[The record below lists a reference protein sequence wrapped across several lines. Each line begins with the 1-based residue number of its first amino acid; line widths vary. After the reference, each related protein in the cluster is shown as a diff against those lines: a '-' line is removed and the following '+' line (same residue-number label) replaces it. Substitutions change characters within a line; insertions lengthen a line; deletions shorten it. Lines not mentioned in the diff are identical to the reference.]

1 MRSLFAIAPSRH
13 TVLIA
18 ALMAV
23 LPACVKVDKD
33 KTSAE
38 PEVRDSGTHSPD
50 ASSLTPATDGGT
62 VPNAEAVADADVQAN
77 LPSLMLCGELDKRW
91 GNPDDRLTTWA
102 DAIAFSYLIALD
114 GECRI
119 RDLVVPLSEDEQI
132 NYVNHMLGWTL
143 EFFGCPS
150 EMTDAST
157 LTYGLTETGTDHV
170 FTTADMDLLSSLF
183 VGALEQAVSEA
194 GADALSEAQLAAIR
208 EQLAALASMKSAV
221 VKSDLYTLEA
231 CTPSDAGADAGSS
244 TDASVDVDA
253 N

>member
-1 MRSLFAIAPSRH
+1 MRSLLAMAPFHRR
-13 TVLIA
+13 TILIA
-18 ALMAV
+18 ALLTV
-23 LPACVKVDKD
+23 LPACVKVDND
-33 KTSAE
+33 TTRAD
-38 PEVRDSGTHSPD
+38 PEVRDSD
-50 ASSLTPATDGGT
+50 AAAITPAADGGT
-62 VPNAEAVADADVQAN
+62 ALDAEAAADADVPTN
-77 LPSLMLCGELDKRW
+77 LPSLMLCDELDKRW

-143 EFFGCPS
+143 EFFGCPT

-170 FTTADMDLLSSLF
+170 FTTADLALLSSLF
-183 VGALEQAVSEA
+183 VSALEQAVSEA
-194 GADALSEAQLAAIR
+194 GADALTEPQLAAIR

-244 TDASVDVDA
+244 PDAAVDVDA